1 MRNNS
6 PTILYVEDN
15 MDNFKLVRRVL
26 GAEGFIIYGAANDRE
41 AFTFLEQHTPDLIL
55 MDINL
60 PHIDGYTL
68 VGQLRQQ
75 KKLTTIP
82 IIALTANVMK
92 QTQEKSLAAGCNG
105 FIKKPIDVDL
115 LPDQLRSYL
124 SNK

>member
-1 MRNNS
+1 
-6 PTILYVEDN
+6 

-26 GAEGFIIYGAANDRE
+26 GAEGFVVYGAANGRE
-41 AFTFLEQHTPDLIL
+41 AFTFLEQYTPDLIL

-68 VGQLRQQ
+68 ARQLRQQ

-92 QTQEKSLAAGCNG
+92 QAQEKSQAAGCNG

>member
-6 PTILYVEDN
+6 PTILYIEDN
-15 MDNFKLVRRVL
+15 VDNFKLVRRVL
-26 GAEGFIIYGAANDRE
+26 GAEGFIVYGAGDGRE
-41 AFTFLEQHTPDLIL
+41 AFVFLEQHTPDLIL

-68 VGQLRQQ
+68 AGQLRQQ
-75 KKLTTIP
+75 QNLTTIP
-82 IIALTANVMK
+82 IVALTANVMK
-92 QTQEKSLAAGCNG
+92 QAQEKSLAAGCNG

-124 SNK
+124 SHK